1 MDDLKKNAHQDQG
14 SFTVEA
20 REVGTDK
27 KEIFLDCDFIEETLK
42 IEAWKDE
49 TDDKWKI
56 ANVYVKEGETPFR
69 QVAQLIAPT
78 PAPVAEA
85 STPAEGT
92 AVVSPTVL
100 SATPTAAKLSITPTA
115 QAENTDEAVK
125 EKVNSWVASWKEGNV
140 DNFKT
145 FYSDKFS
152 NSKTRS
158 LTEWMD
164 MKVSDKVFDGKPQVD
179 IVGDITVTPVS
190 DTEVEVKFEQYF
202 NGAFVSN
209 GYKILKFTREN
220 GEWLITEEEFKPK

>member
-1 MDDLKKNAHQDQG
+1 MDDLKKNARHDQG

-20 REVGTDK
+20 REVEAGK

-42 IEAWKDE
+42 IEAWKNE

-56 ANVYVKEGETPFR
+56 SNVYVKEGETPFR

-85 STPAEGT
+85 KTPSGGT
-92 AVVSPTVL
+92 AVSSPSVS
-100 SATPTAAKLSITPTA
+100 SATPTPDKPSATPSV
-115 QAENTDEAVK
+115 QAEHTDEIIK
-125 EKVNSWVASWKEGNV
+125 GKVNSWVSAWKEGDL
-140 DNFKT
+140 DNFKN
-145 FYSDKFS
+145 FYSEKFT
-152 NSKTRS
+152 NSKTKN
-158 LTEWMD
+158 LTDWMD
-164 MKVSDKVFDGKPQVD
+164 MKVSDKVFAGKPQVD
-179 IVGDITVTPVS
+179 IVGDLTVTSVS

-220 GEWLITEEEFKPK
+220 GEWLITEEEFEPK